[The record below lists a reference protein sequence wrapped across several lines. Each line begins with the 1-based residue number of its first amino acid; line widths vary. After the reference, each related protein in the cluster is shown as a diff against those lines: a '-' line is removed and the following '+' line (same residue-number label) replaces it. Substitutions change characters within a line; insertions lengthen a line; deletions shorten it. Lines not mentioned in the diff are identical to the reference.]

1 MVQAAAT
8 WLCFPHTTTTTPT
21 KKRKRLILR
30 RAFLDDDDDVAIV
43 SRAME
48 SMRRESSALAGV
60 LACACLRASEATKQ
74 QCHDHDRNSSDTSS
88 VALMYRH
95 QHSLRSSLMM
105 VMIAQPLSMPQECPS
120 RWLMSSSLVVDRS
133 CAAVQQSPTCTRDSA
148 SWWVSTTPT
157 HISDRSDNHID
168 HCAMIS

>member
-48 SMRRESSALAGV
+48 SMRRESSALAWV
-60 LACACLRASEATKQ
+60 LACLRASEATKQ

-95 QHSLRSSLMM
+95 HHSLRSSLMM
-105 VMIAQPLSMPQECPS
+105 MMIAQPLSMPQECPS